1 MTRRAIRSVFLA
13 FALAFVSA
21 FAFASSGWAECGA
34 TDEDCLIDALKK
46 PGPEALRA
54 IMALG
59 EIKSVKAI
67 EPLIEQ
73 FKSTDQY
80 VATAAAHALTK
91 IGDAAVPALVD
102 ATTSSKASVR
112 KYAGWAL
119 GRIGGGNAV
128 AAVSRLA
135 KDEDPEIRARAAQ
148 SFGLLKD
155 KAALI
160 DLVTLL
166 EDRHRSVRLAAVRA
180 LSTMPDPKVAK
191 PLIDRGLMDLDHQ
204 VSAEA
209 AGVLLQIGPPAI
221 DPLMA
226 TLDASPDH
234 VRTRAC
240 LLLGELAA
248 KSNDPMVKKQVKK
261 RLLLVL
267 KDEYAK
273 PEIRQAACAGLVP
286 VGDAE
291 VRAALE
297 AVVAKYAEKTEAAP
311 LVQSAKSAL
320 EKIPN

>member
-1 MTRRAIRSVFLA
+1 MTLRAFRSAFFAVLALLIWAGPA
-13 FALAFVSA
+13 FA
-21 FAFASSGWAECGA
+21 ECAA
-34 TDEDCLIDALKK
+34 TDEACLLKALKK
-46 PGPEALRA
+46 PGPDALRA

-59 EIKSVKAI
+59 EIKSEKAVD
-67 EPLIEQ
+67 PLIAQ
-73 FKSTDQY
+73 FKSADPY
-80 VATAAAHALTK
+80 AATAAAHALTK
-91 IGDAAVPALVD
+91 IGDAAVPALVE
-102 ATTSSKASVR
+102 ASKSKTAAVR
-112 KYAGWAL
+112 KYAGYAL
-119 GRIGGGNAV
+119 GRIGGGNAL

-166 EDRHRSVRLAAVRA
+166 EDRHRSVRLEAIRA
-180 LSTMPDPKVAK
+180 LSQMPDPKVVK
-191 PLIDRGLMDLDHQ
+191 PLIDWGLTDLDHQ

-209 AGVLLQIGPPAI
+209 AGVMLQIGPPAI
-221 DPLMA
+221 DPLLA

-248 KSNDPMVKKQVKK
+248 KSNDPMVTKQVRK

-273 PEIRQAACAGLVP
+273 PELRQAACAGLIP

-297 AVVAKYAEKTEAAP
+297 AVVEKYAEKTGAAP

>member
-1 MTRRAIRSVFLA
+1 MTCRALRSVLLAGFAVLA
-13 FALAFVSA
+13 FAHVAA
-21 FAFASSGWAECGA
+21 AECAA
-34 TDEDCLIDALKK
+34 TDEACLIEALKK
-46 PGPEALRA
+46 PGPECLRA

-59 EIKSVKAI
+59 EIKSVKSVD
-67 EPLIEQ
+67 PLIDQ
-73 FKSTDQY
+73 FKSSDQY
-80 VATAAAHALTK
+80 AATAAAHALTK
-91 IGDAAVPALVD
+91 IGDPAVPALVD
-102 ATTSSKASVR
+102 ATKSSKASVR
-112 KYAGWAL
+112 KYAVYAL

-148 SFGLLKD
+148 SFALLKD

-166 EDRHRSVRLAAVRA
+166 EDRHRPVRLAAIRA
-180 LSTMPDPKVAK
+180 LAQMPDSKVAK

-221 DPLMA
+221 DPLLA
-226 TLDASPDH
+226 SLDASPDH
-234 VRTRAC
+234 VRARAC
-240 LLLGELAA
+240 ALLGELAA
-248 KSNDPMVKKQVKK
+248 KSNDPMVKKQVRK

-273 PEIRQAACAGLVP
+273 LEVRQAACAGLIP
-286 VGDAE
+286 IGDAE

-297 AVVAKYAEKTEAAP
+297 GVIEKFAGKTEAAP
-311 LVQSAKSAL
+311 LVAAAKSAL
-320 EKIPN
+320 EKIPTP